1 MNAIRIL
8 LKVGLEDVAVVR
20 GQRHAE
26 TRGVLKFGAG
36 NVLRSSERAMFY
48 AVFQKKEL
56 KLNAK
61 VVDALFSAI

>member
-26 TRGVLKFGAG
+26 TRGVLKFGAE
-36 NVLRSSERAMFY
+36 NVLRSAK
-48 AVFQKKEL
+48 KKEL
-56 KLNAK
+56 KMNAK
-61 VVDALFSAI
+61 AIDALFSAMTGYRL